1 MSSTEHALATLGT
14 IFIAFMIGRTMG
26 YYKGNNIGYQ
36 LGATDGIRSCFNS
49 LEQLYGIK
57 YSYDVEINEE
67 TDEDEE

>member
-1 MSSTEHALATLGT
+1 
-14 IFIAFMIGRTMG
+14 MIGRTMG